1 MRTRTVLCLLLNL
14 AVGSTAAEPPVTA
27 AAAVRVDPAVQRER
41 DDSRKTILEDE
52 LASEARQL
60 ADAQA
65 ELRGAKALSASAGS
79 VEEIAERL
87 ARHRRNIAELGRE
100 IGLVERQ
107 RDSSNRKADSAERRA
122 TDGWLISGRPPL
134 SASPDAAS
142 ATLSRRPL
150 QSAEGDERR
159 KPGWIIPSGQSRTI
173 P

>member
-1 MRTRTVLCLLLNL
+1 MRTQTVLCLLLNL
-14 AVGSTAAEPPVTA
+14 AVTSATAEPPVTA
-27 AAAVRVDPAVQRER
+27 AAMRVDPVVQRER
-41 DDSRKTILEDE
+41 DDTRKTILEDE

-100 IGLVERQ
+100 IGLVARQ
-107 RDSSNRKADSAERRA
+107 RDSANRKADSAERRA

-134 SASPDAAS
+134 SASPDPAS
-142 ATLSRRPL
+142 ATVARRPL

-159 KPGWIIPSGQSRTI
+159 KPGWIIPAGQGKAT

>member
-1 MRTRTVLCLLLNL
+1 MRTQTVLCLLLNF
-14 AVGSTAAEPPVTA
+14 AVGPAAAQPPVSSDA
-27 AAAVRVDPAVQRER
+27 MRVAPVVQRER
-41 DDSRKTILEDE
+41 DSTRRTILEDE

-60 ADAQA
+60 SDAQA

-107 RDSSNRKADSAERRA
+107 RDSSNRKADSAERRP

-159 KPGWIIPSGQSRTI
+159 KPGWIIPSGQGKTI

>member
-1 MRTRTVLCLLLNL
+1 MRTRNVLCLLLSF
-14 AVGSTAAEPPVTA
+14 VPGSAAAEPPVTVA
-27 AAAVRVDPAVQRER
+27 AMRVEPGVQRER
-41 DDSRKTILEDE
+41 DDTRKAILEDE

-60 ADAQA
+60 SDAQA

-79 VEEIAERL
+79 VDEIAERL

-107 RDSSNRKADSAERRA
+107 RDSANRKADSRA
-122 TDGWLISGRPPL
+122 ADGWLISGRPPT
-134 SASPDAAS
+134 STSSDAAS
-142 ATLSRRPL
+142 ATPARRPL

-159 KPGWIIPSGQSRTI
+159 KPGWIVPAGQTKTI

>member
-1 MRTRTVLCLLLNL
+1 MRTRTVLCLLLNF
-14 AVGSTAAEPPVTA
+14 VPGSAAAEPPVTA
-27 AAAVRVDPAVQRER
+27 AAMRVEPGMQRER
-41 DDSRKTILEDE
+41 DDTRKTILEDE

-87 ARHRRNIAELGRE
+87 ARHRQNIAELGRE

-107 RDSSNRKADSAERRA
+107 RDSANRNTDSAERRT
-122 TDGWLISGRPPL
+122 TDSWLIRGRPA
-134 SASPDAAS
+134 SSVSPDPTSAA
-142 ATLSRRPL
+142 LSRRPL
-150 QSAEGDERR
+150 QSADGDDRR
-159 KPGWIIPSGQSRTI
+159 KPGWIIPSGQTKTI